1 VVVWIS
7 TFAVSYLTT
16 TRARAGA
23 GHLLVVY
30 AVGAGC
36 VLFSLGVTAPMFVGA
51 VMSPIRDL
59 ARGTSE
65 VASGRLGT
73 RVPVTS
79 TDELGQLAT
88 SFNHMVDELQASR
101 ARVVAAGDTARRQ
114 VERDLHDGAQ
124 QRLVLIRLKLNLLK
138 RDPTRLDLIDE
149 LTSELDQAL
158 AELRDLARGLYPARL
173 ESDGLPGALADVAE
187 RAPIPTAIESNGT
200 GRMPPQVE
208 AAVYFCCLE
217 ALQNAAKHA
226 GPSATARISVT
237 TTGSTLSFEI
247 ADDGAGFDP
256 ATARAGGSGLQNM
269 SDRVGALGGN
279 VRVDSAPGGGTK
291 VVGTI
296 PIPDATRG

>member
-1 VVVWIS
+1 
-7 TFAVSYLTT
+7 
-16 TRARAGA
+16 
-23 GHLLVVY
+23 
-30 AVGAGC
+30 
-36 VLFSLGVTAPMFVGA
+36 
-51 VMSPIRDL
+51 
-59 ARGTSE
+59 
-65 VASGRLGT
+65 
-73 RVPVTS
+73 
-79 TDELGQLAT
+79 
-88 SFNHMVDELQASR
+88 
-101 ARVVAAGDTARRQ
+101 
-114 VERDLHDGAQ
+114 
-124 QRLVLIRLKLNLLK
+124 
-138 RDPTRLDLIDE
+138 
-149 LTSELDQAL
+149 
-158 AELRDLARGLYPARL
+158 
-173 ESDGLPGALADVAE
+173 
-187 RAPIPTAIESNGT
+187 
-200 GRMPPQVE
+200 MPPQVE